1 MVMHVHH
8 GWLYCHLAG
17 DWVWMWDY
25 TLNEWFVSTGEIY
38 PMLYESSSGNW
49 FWYYRNTA
57 NPRWYVELSTAEV
70 FTEFGG
76 VLMPKLMKDA
86 FEGATTLA
94 AGVGEAESEILP
106 MEVLGFALLPIL
118 GDPATSECPLITRTP
133 EEVSL
138 FALPPEITARA
149 DFGSGCAPGE
159 SLGIIGGLI
168 DINVSGLN
176 FTSDEISLNLDL
188 IATHLTRDGS
198 PLLNGALSV
207 SATILTSESEEE
219 TTTETITTSVTDLD
233 GSLVFDN
240 LVGLDQ
246 TLNGEMSL
254 NGVFTT
260 VLREEKTT
268 GDESESAFGDIRLE
282 FTNFVSDA
290 LTLVSGEI
298 RADFEMPGTSLL
310 EMNAQ
315 TADGPMV
322 MTLDIDQDASGD
334 RVEINTVGPAEM
346 MGYTLT
352 INGLVWDAAQC
363 ESNPISGSIH
373 LGYEGNRYVVRFSG
387 ACDGS
392 FTISRE

>member
-1 MVMHVHH
+1 
-8 GWLYCHLAG
+8 
-17 DWVWMWDY
+17 
-25 TLNEWFVSTGEIY
+25 
-38 PMLYESSSGNW
+38 
-49 FWYYRNTA
+49 
-57 NPRWYVELSTAEV
+57 
-70 FTEFGG
+70 
-76 VLMPKLMKDA
+76 
-86 FEGATTLA
+86 
-94 AGVGEAESEILP
+94 
-106 MEVLGFALLPIL
+106 
-118 GDPATSECPLITRTP
+118 
-133 EEVSL
+133 
-138 FALPPEITARA
+138 
-149 DFGSGCAPGE
+149 E

-315 TADGPMV
+315 TTDGPMV